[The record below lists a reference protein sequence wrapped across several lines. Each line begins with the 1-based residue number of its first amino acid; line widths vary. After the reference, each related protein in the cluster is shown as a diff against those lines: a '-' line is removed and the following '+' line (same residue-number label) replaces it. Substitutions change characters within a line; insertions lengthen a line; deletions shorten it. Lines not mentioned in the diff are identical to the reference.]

1 MSAGGPVRS
10 RRRSENGQGLI
21 EGAGALICCLLVIF
35 GCTSLITLIIAKFEI
50 DSATADATASTLAA
64 PLGAGDQ
71 SKKLAQYV
79 FSHSLASHS
88 WIQAVGVDCTS
99 QHYFQGE
106 NVPRGKISCVG
117 TARVRLSTL
126 PIPGGVDFT
135 ISGSGEVAQ
144 PSLRQCG
151 AVSNS
156 EATSGC

>member
-1 MSAGGPVRS
+1 MSVS
-10 RRRSENGQGLI
+10 RPIRNQHRGESGQGLI
-21 EGAGALICCLLVIF
+21 EGAGALICCLLVISA
-35 GCTSLITLIIAKFEI
+35 CMSLIVLIIAKFEI

-71 SKKLAQYV
+71 SKQLAQYA

-99 QHYFQGE
+99 EHYFQGQ
-106 NVPRGKISCVG
+106 NAPGSKISCVG
-117 TARVRLSTL
+117 TARVRLSML

-135 ISGSGEVAQ
+135 ISGNGQVAQ

-151 AVSNS
+151 TVTSS
-156 EATSGC
+156 EAASGC